1 LLLLLLLLR
10 SVSMGSLAAA
20 DEPLP
25 PLKYPQARRDDGIAD
40 DYHGVLVPD
49 PYRW

>member
-1 LLLLLLLLR
+1 
-10 SVSMGSLAAA
+10 MGSLATA
-20 DEPLP
+20 DGPLP
-25 PLKYPQARRDDGIAD
+25 PLKYPQARRDEDIVD